1 MHTSTLKLIEYEM
14 WLRQMGN
21 NGNNG
26 HMNSIEVAV
35 FCLMQKIMNG
45 DAWSSKRTKTDS
57 LQGKETQVFA
67 RS

>member
-14 WLRQMGN
+14 WLRQMGP
-21 NGNNG
+21 NGP
-26 HMNSIEVAV
+26 MNSIEVAV

-57 LQGKETQVFA
+57 LQGKETRVFA
-67 RS
+67 QS